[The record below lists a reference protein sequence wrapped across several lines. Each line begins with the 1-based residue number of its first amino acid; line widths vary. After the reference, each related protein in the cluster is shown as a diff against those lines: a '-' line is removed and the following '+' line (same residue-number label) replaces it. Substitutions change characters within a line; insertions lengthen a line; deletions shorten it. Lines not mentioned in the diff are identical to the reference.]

1 VLFSCKITHSIIT
14 YLDRR
19 GEDQEVLYEK
29 CDWPAEFLRDPSC
42 WLEAEKMENFLRRIE
57 QDYGRETQT
66 ADGLIVAVGH
76 LCKDLRSWGVLDSV
90 LRMVQTPKD
99 LFAQPERF
107 LSYFVSP
114 APPVGEIRREPDTV
128 SFVLPIS
135 AMQFP
140 LVTSYLRAAL
150 EALPTYI
157 NKPMATVRWDES
169 RVHISWSEHQA
180 SLFGEA
186 QNTELSLHPE
196 LVRNILMN
204 LESSQKELEEM
215 KLQLRTRDQEIA
227 VLRDQLHAATSSQA
241 NLLSERSENIGW
253 LARDLDH
260 ELTEPVSRSLNE
272 AFRIGD
278 YMARGQQ
285 LITLLVAQG
294 RQTPQVQEAMRRV
307 DWPFVVAEGPQIVKR
322 VIEDLQAMQKIVRDL
337 RLIAA
342 LQVETGGLSSR
353 EAGVEIGVETDCDLN
368 LLVDRAVEL
377 ALDVVRN
384 PARKSKRSSSA
395 SASVSANSS
404 VKSSGVKIDRQPT
417 LDRQVRVRASLIEQA
432 VVNVLGD
439 ILQSVSSDGDGGV
452 IRVATRA
459 RGPRAE
465 IEISM
470 VARSREQTVFPLE
483 LGFEHL
489 HGHEHGHELATK
501 ELTAKELTVTEFTE
515 SVSSKLGLR
524 VAQAIVRLHGGTLT
538 VKSGLSD
545 ESGRAPTM
553 ATVISLPFL

>member
-1 VLFSCKITHSIIT
+1 
-14 YLDRR
+14 
-19 GEDQEVLYEK
+19 
-29 CDWPAEFLRDPSC
+29 
-42 WLEAEKMENFLRRIE
+42 MENFLRRIE

-66 ADGLIVAVGH
+66 ADGLIMTVGH

-114 APPVGEIRREPDTV
+114 APPVGEIRREPDAV
-128 SFVLPIS
+128 SFVLPVS
-135 AMQFP
+135 EMQFP

-157 NKPMATVRWDES
+157 NKPMATVHWDES
-169 RVHISWSEHQA
+169 RVRISWSEHQA

-204 LESSQKELEEM
+204 LESSQKELEET
-215 KLQLRTRDQEIA
+215 KLQLRARDQEIA
-227 VLRDQLHAATSSQA
+227 ALRDQLHVATSSSQA
-241 NLLSERSENIGW
+241 NLLNLSERSENLNVLESVPTHASVNALESTSESIGW

-307 DWPFVVAEGPQIVKR
+307 DWPFVAAEGPQIVKR
-322 VIEDLQAMQKIVRDL
+322 VIGDLQSMQKTVRDL
-337 RLIAA
+337 RLIAD
-342 LQVETGGLSSR
+342 LQVGMGDLGR
-353 EAGVEIGVETDCDLN
+353 GEAGVKIGVETDCDLN

-377 ALDVVRN
+377 ALEAVRN
-384 PARKSKRSSSA
+384 SARKTQPSSGAKSSS
-395 SASVSANSS
+395 
-404 VKSSGVKIDRQPT
+404 VKIDRQLA
-417 LDRQVRVRASLIEQA
+417 LDRQVRVRAGLIEQA
-432 VVNVLGD
+432 VVNILGNT
-439 ILQSVSSDGDGGV
+439 LQSVSPGDIV
-452 IRVATRA
+452 RVATRA
-459 RGPRAE
+459 RGSRAE
-465 IEISM
+465 IEIST
-470 VARSREQTVFPLE
+470 VARSREQTAFALELE
-483 LGFEHL
+483 LGLGLEPL
-489 HGHEHGHELATK
+489 
-501 ELTAKELTVTEFTE
+501 EFTATEPMEE
-515 SVSSKLGLR
+515 SLSSKLGLR
-524 VAQAIVRLHGGTLT
+524 VAQSIIRLHGGALT
-538 VKSGLSD
+538 VKSGPSN

-553 ATVISLPFL
+553 ATVISLPFFCL